1 MRNKICVVTECKD
14 PEVLVV
20 TPLFPDHEVSR
31 ETKVSMKR
39 NNTRYTWVKS
49 YGDKNIP
56 SNALEAIKWYKSFK
70 NLPPYYIMIDRDISM
85 GRGMLDKMVAMLKKF
100 EWAEKV

>member
-20 TPLFPDHEVSR
+20 TPLLPDHEVSR

-49 YGDKNIP
+49 
-56 SNALEAIKWYKSFK
+56 
-70 NLPPYYIMIDRDISM
+70 
-85 GRGMLDKMVAMLKKF
+85 
-100 EWAEKV
+100 